1 MKKFRF
7 ALEPVLDQRRRIE
20 EAKQQI
26 LAQKLLELQ
35 KAEDELRELHGQYAK
50 NSDALR
56 DGHQHFSTEDLRLYY
71 AHLEY
76 LDRAITTQH
85 AIIAQ
90 RKSAVERARLELLEA
105 AKERKAIEKLKERKH
120 AEWVA
125 NAARVEQNDLDDSN
139 ARRFVRAQLSGGYS

>member
-7 ALEPVLDQRRRIE
+7 TLEPVLEQRRRLE

-26 LAQKLLELQ
+26 VAQRLSELQ
-35 KAEDELRELHGQYAK
+35 KAEDDLRELHAQYAK
-50 NSDALR
+50 NSETLR
-56 DGHQHFSTEDLRLYY
+56 DGHQRFSTEDLRLYY
-71 AHLEY
+71 AHIEY

-85 AIIAQ
+85 AIVGQ
-90 RKSAVERARLELLEA
+90 RKASLDRARAELLEA

-125 NAARVEQNDLDDSN
+125 NAARVEQNELDDSN
-139 ARRFVRAQLSGGYS
+139 ARRFARAQFSGGYS

>member
-7 ALEPVLDQRRRIE
+7 ALEPVLEQRRRVE

-26 LAQKLLELQ
+26 VAQRVAELQ
-35 KAEDELRELHGQYAK
+35 KAEDALRDLHGQYAK
-50 NSDALR
+50 NSETLR
-56 DGHQHFSTEDLRLYY
+56 DGHQRFCTEDLRLYY

-85 AIIAQ
+85 AIVAQ
-90 RKSAVERARLELLEA
+90 RKTALDRARGELLEA

-125 NAARVEQNDLDDSN
+125 NAARIEQNELDDSN
-139 ARRFVRAQLSGGYS
+139 ARRFVRAQFSGGYS